1 MPDGIWFYED
11 MGFKER
17 PFMSPEM
24 YRELIMPAHKKT
36 IQFAH
41 DRNLPVI
48 MHSCGCIELLLP
60 HMIEAGIDCLQAME
74 VKAGMDTIKI
84 KKLYGDKIV
93 LMGGMDVRSLTGNNF
108 DEVDRELEKKMPE
121 VMKDYGYILHTD
133 HSIPDTVKYETYK
146 HFLEK
151 GLELGRYK

>member
-48 MHSCGCIELLLP
+48 MN
-60 HMIEAGIDCLQAME
+60 E
-74 VKAGMDTIKI
+74 V
-84 KKLYGDKIV
+84 
-93 LMGGMDVRSLTGNNF
+93 F
-108 DEVDRELEKKMPE
+108 
-121 VMKDYGYILHTD
+121 
-133 HSIPDTVKYETYK
+133 VKRWK
-146 HFLEK
+146 N
-151 GLELGRYK
+151 